1 MLSLLRLSAL
11 GLRPPVE
18 LPLYCSGGLFLPY
31 FVKDLTITIFIFTN
45 IFSIGVSSFVV
56 FSVGRG
62 GGVDFCR

>member
-11 GLRPPVE
+11 SLPPVE
-18 LPLYCSGGLFLPY
+18 LPPLLLRGIFLSY

-45 IFSIGVSSFVV
+45 IFSIGVSSFAV